1 MVVEVIVDGGEPEPY
16 KELLVV
22 KTQYYTGSLSVDGVA
37 MHKEA
42 AHLQA
47 QGKGSIVH
55 AHLHREKC
63 NEDCVRYQ

>member
-42 AHLQA
+42 EHRRTL
-47 QGKGSIVH
+47 GEGSIVH
-55 AHLHREKC
+55 AHLYREIC
-63 NEDCVRYQ
+63 NEDCVNYR